1 MQARVKMKNKFNVY
15 CVTGLL
21 VLLCGMIV
29 SGASAAQ
36 KFISPDKLKYPGL
49 DFRVP
54 EAERLLLDN
63 GIVLFY
69 LRNDELPLVSV
80 SALVRTG
87 SLHDPHGK
95 EGLAELTA
103 YTMRTGGT
111 KQLSSGDIDQRLDFL
126 AVSPSISMSLDSAS
140 VHFSFLKSDLDVC
153 LNLLA
158 QILIEPAFEE
168 EKLQTALS
176 LKKEELRRVADN
188 PQKFAFREFNRL
200 LYPSDPRGRYAT
212 PTSLKQ
218 ITRDDLTSF
227 HREYFFPS
235 NVIFAI
241 SGDISK
247 EEAINKIR
255 QYFGHWKDS
264 RQAISIAP
272 PPKEPGHGLF
282 FIRKEIPQSTV
293 VSGEFTISKNDPDFY
308 AFAILD
314 FIIGSG
320 GFPSKIF
327 SAVRNNEGLAY
338 SAGSFYR
345 ARSNYGVFGTYAF
358 TKTASTFQALHLMNS
373 ILDDVVAGSVSQDE
387 LDWAKKSLLN
397 GFIFSFEQ
405 PDQIASQQMTIAFE
419 KLPDD
424 YLINYRKRIEAV
436 TREDLKRVAGKYLNA
451 KRRLTIIVGNTD
463 QFGKLPEQWEQ
474 PIFILPQQ

>member
-1 MQARVKMKNKFNVY
+1 MKNKFNVY
-15 CVTGLL
+15 CITGLL
-21 VLLCGMIV
+21 LLLCGMIV

-54 EAERLLLDN
+54 EAERILLDN
-63 GIVLFY
+63 GMVLFY

-87 SLHDPHGK
+87 SLYDPQGK

-111 KQLSSGDIDQRLDFL
+111 KQLSSTEIDQRLDFL

-140 VHFSFLKSDLDVC
+140 IYFSFLKSDLDVC

-158 QILIEPAFEE
+158 QILIQPAFEE
-168 EKLQTALS
+168 DKLQMALS

-218 ITRDDLTSF
+218 ITRDDLIGF
-227 HREYFFPS
+227 HREHFFPA
-235 NVIFAI
+235 NIILAL

-264 RQAISIAP
+264 RQAISIVP

-282 FIRKEIPQSTV
+282 FIRKQIPQSTL
-293 VSGEFTISKNDPDFY
+293 VSGEFTLSKNHPDFY
-308 AFAILD
+308 AFSILD

-358 TKTASTFQALHLMNS
+358 TKTASTFQALHLINS
-373 ILDDVVAGSVSQDE
+373 ILDDVVAGSVSQYE
-387 LDWAKKSLLN
+387 MDWAKKSLLN

-405 PDQIASQQMTIAFE
+405 PDQIAYQQMTIAFE

-436 TREDLKRVAGKYLNA
+436 TCEDLKRVAGQYLNA
-451 KRRLTIIVGNTD
+451 KRRLTIIVGDAD
-463 QFGKLPEQWEQ
+463 QFGKLPEKWEE
-474 PIFILPQQ
+474 PVFILPQQ

>member
-1 MQARVKMKNKFNVY
+1 MKNKFNVY
-15 CVTGLL
+15 CITGLL
-21 VLLCGMIV
+21 LLLCGMIV

-54 EAERLLLDN
+54 EAERIVLDN
-63 GIVLFY
+63 GMVLFY
-69 LRNDELPLVSV
+69 LRNDEMPLVSL

-87 SLHDPHGK
+87 SLYDPQGK

-111 KQLSSGDIDQRLDFL
+111 KQLSSTEIDQRLDFL

-140 VHFSFLKSDLDVC
+140 IYFSFLKSDLDVC

-158 QILIEPAFEE
+158 QILIQPAFEE
-168 EKLQTALS
+168 DKLQMALS

-218 ITRDDLTSF
+218 ITRDDLIGF
-227 HREYFFPS
+227 HREHFFPA
-235 NVIFAI
+235 NIMLAL

-272 PPKEPGHGLF
+272 PPKESGHGLF
-282 FIRKEIPQSTV
+282 FIRKQIPQSTL
-293 VSGEFTISKNDPDFY
+293 VSGEFTLSKNHPDFY
-308 AFAILD
+308 AFSILD

-358 TKTASTFQALHLMNS
+358 TKTASTFQALHLINS
-373 ILDDVVAGSVSQDE
+373 ILDDVVVGSVSQYE
-387 LDWAKKSLLN
+387 MDWAKKSLLN

-405 PDQIASQQMTIAFE
+405 PDQIAYQQMTIAFE

-436 TREDLKRVAGKYLNA
+436 TCEDLKRVAGQYLNA
-451 KRRLTIIVGNTD
+451 KRRLTIIVGDAD
-463 QFGKLPEQWEQ
+463 QFGKLPEKWEE
-474 PIFILPQQ
+474 PVFILPQQ